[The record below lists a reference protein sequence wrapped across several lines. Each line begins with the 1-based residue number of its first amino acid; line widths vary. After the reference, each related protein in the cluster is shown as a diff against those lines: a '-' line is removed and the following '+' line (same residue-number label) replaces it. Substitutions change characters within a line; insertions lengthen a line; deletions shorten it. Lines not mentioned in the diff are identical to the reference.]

1 MKKYAAF
8 FFALLLLFCDPLGV
22 LCQEAAAKSNIVIV
36 IDPGHGGPGTT
47 DEQELGAKYNGVL
60 EKDLTL
66 ITATAMKNELEQ
78 YGNVTVYLTR
88 STDQPMTLAAR
99 SLFAASVG
107 ADALISIHYNA
118 SAEHNFYGAEVFT
131 SAFGQHYATG
141 KGLGSCMLKQLCAS
155 GAADKGC
162 KTRIGKSGT
171 DYYGII
177 RHGVN
182 NHVPTIIVEHGYIDN
197 GTDWNRIGQASAWQQ
212 LGIGDAAAV
221 AQYYGLQK
229 GLTQV
234 DVSPTVNVAVPS
246 ETMMPDLTP
255 PTNVTVNIDGTN
267 AADHTVTYTVT
278 ASEPESKLMYCTY
291 STDGGL
297 TYAPLSLW
305 GSQKSHTE
313 TVSVPAGNA
322 VNMLVRVY
330 NNYELDTVS
339 TPVAVKMDAGKT
351 TAEKSEGASAAGQD
365 AVGSQSGT
373 AGQTADQS
381 AADSQTAANQ
391 STADLGATG
400 GQNGTTGSGA
410 ADGQNDKTSSETA
423 GDQNDVSD
431 QETDSADALWGDQ
444 LENVVNEQTAASQPA
459 SEAVTGS
466 VMPAWKISAI
476 VVGALLLGVILTTI
490 GIVYTREKRHRKR
503 RKKR

>member
-1 MKKYAAF
+1 MIKKYAAF
-8 FFALLLLFCDPLGV
+8 LFVLLLSCDPLGV

-197 GTDWNRIGQASAWQQ
+197 ETDWNRISQVSAWQQ
-212 LGIGDAAAV
+212 LGIGDATAV

-229 GLTQV
+229 GLTRT

-255 PTNVTVNIDGTN
+255 PANVTVNIDETN

-278 ASEPESKLMYCTY
+278 ASEPESRLMYCTY
-291 STDGGL
+291 STDDGL

-313 TVSVPAGNA
+313 TVSVPAENA

-330 NNYELDTVS
+330 NNYELDTIS
-339 TPVAVKMDAGKT
+339 TSVAVNMDAGKT
-351 TAEKSEGASAAGQD
+351 TAEKTAGVSATGQNET
-365 AVGSQSGT
+365 GSQSGTAGQDKADSQSDT

-381 AADSQTAANQ
+381 AADRQTATNQ
-391 STADLGATG
+391 SKAD
-400 GQNGTTGSGA
+400 QGA
-410 ADGQNDKTSSETA
+410 ADQG
-423 GDQNDVSD
+423 
-431 QETDSADALWGDQ
+431 TDSADALWGDQ
-444 LENVVNEQTAASQPA
+444 LENVVAEQTAASQPA
-459 SEAVTGS
+459 SETVTGS
-466 VMPAWKISAI
+466 PMPAWKMSAI

>member
-1 MKKYAAF
+1 MKKGAAF
-8 FFALLLLFCDPLGV
+8 FCALLILVCDPLGI
-22 LCQEAAAKSNIVIV
+22 LCQDVAAKSNIVIV

-47 DEQELGAKYNGVL
+47 DEQELGARYNGVL

-88 STDQPMTLAAR
+88 SIDQPMTLEAR

-118 SAEHNFYGAEVFT
+118 SAEHNYYGAEIFT

-141 KGLGSCMLKQLCAS
+141 KGIGSCMLKQLSAS

-162 KTRIGKSGT
+162 KTRIGKAGT

-182 NHVPTIIVEHGYIDN
+182 HNVPTIIVEHGYIDHN
-197 GTDWNRIGQASAWQQ
+197 IDWNRIGHASAWQQ
-212 LGIGDAAAV
+212 LGIGDATAV

-229 GLTQV
+229 GLTKA

-246 ETMMPDLTP
+246 GTMMPDLTP
-255 PTNVTVNIDGTN
+255 PANVTVNIDETN
-267 AADHTVTYTVT
+267 AADQTVTYTVT

-313 TVSVPAGNA
+313 TVSVPAGNT

-330 NNYELDTVS
+330 NNYELDTIS
-339 TPVAVKMDAGKT
+339 TPVAVKMDAGKSI
-351 TAEKSEGASAAGQD
+351 AEKTEDVSAAGQD
-365 AVGSQSGT
+365 VASSQSGI
-373 AGQTADQS
+373 ANGQTVDQS
-381 AADSQTAANQ
+381 TVGRQTAVNQ
-391 STADLGATG
+391 SKTNQDTVGLGAAG
-400 GQNGTTGSGA
+400 GQDGTTNSTA
-410 ADGQNDKTSSETA
+410 ASSQNDESELE
-423 GDQNDVSD
+423 S
-431 QETDSADALWGDQ
+431 DSADTLWGDQ
-444 LENVVNEQTAASQPA
+444 LESVMNEQAAASQPT

-466 VMPAWKISAI
+466 LMPAWKISVI
-476 VVGALLLGVILTTI
+476 VVGALLVGVILTTI
-490 GIVYTREKRHRKR
+490 GIVYTREKRHRNR
-503 RKKR
+503 RK